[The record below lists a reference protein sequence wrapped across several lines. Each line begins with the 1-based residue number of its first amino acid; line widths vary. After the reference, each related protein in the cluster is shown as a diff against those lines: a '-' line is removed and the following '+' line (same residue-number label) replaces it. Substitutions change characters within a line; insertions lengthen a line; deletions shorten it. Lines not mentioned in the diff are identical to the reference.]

1 MSAKIDR
8 LFSDYSEHHQAAGNV
23 VCHFIGLPM
32 IATGLFGLL
41 AVELY
46 RVGGLPLEVTV
57 VLMVLLTP
65 VSWALDWKLTA
76 ALTLVYV
83 GLYLGAR
90 LLPWEVNLGLFL
102 AGWIFQFI
110 GHAHYEKRAPAF
122 MTNLLHLFIG
132 PLWILNH
139 ALHLRPETTPP
150 QGSDPS

>member
-8 LFSDYSEHHQAAGNV
+8 LFSDYSAHHKTAGNV
-23 VCHFIGLPM
+23 VCHFVGIPM

-46 RVGGLPLEVTV
+46 RVGGLPLEATV
-57 VLMVLLTP
+57 VLVVLLTP
-65 VSWALDWKLTA
+65 VSLALDWKLTA
-76 ALTLVYV
+76 VLTLVYA

-90 LLPWEVNLGLFL
+90 LLPWEVNLGLFIV
-102 AGWIFQFI
+102 GWIFQFV

-139 ALHLRPETTPP
+139 AFHLRPETTPP
-150 QGSDPS
+150 QVSDPS

>member
-8 LFSDYSEHHQAAGNV
+8 LFSDYSDHHKTTGNM
-23 VCHFIGLPM
+23 VCHFVGIPM

-46 RVGGLPLEVTV
+46 RVGGLPLEATV
-57 VLMVLLTP
+57 VLVVLLTP
-65 VSWALDWKLTA
+65 VSLALDWKLTA
-76 ALTLVYV
+76 VLTLVYA

-90 LLPWEVNLGLFL
+90 LLPWEVNLGLFIV
-102 AGWIFQFI
+102 GWIFQFI
-110 GHAHYEKRAPAF
+110 GHAHYEKRPPAF

-139 ALHLRPETTPP
+139 ALRLRKETPVADD
-150 QGSDPS
+150 Q